1 MMLRMQLGYVVF
13 LGKEGVKLTFFFFF
27 KDKETVGIKD

>member
-1 MMLRMQLGYVVF
+1 MMLWTQLGYVVF
-13 LGKEGVKLTFFFFF
+13 LGKVGVKVTFFFF